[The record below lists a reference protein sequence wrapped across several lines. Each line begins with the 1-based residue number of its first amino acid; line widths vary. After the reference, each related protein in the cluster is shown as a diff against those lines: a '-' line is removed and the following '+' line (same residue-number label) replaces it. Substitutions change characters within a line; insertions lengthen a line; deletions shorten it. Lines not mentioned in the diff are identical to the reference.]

1 MKVFCLL
8 LLLACAAPAFAAD
21 TISPDPPASIVAEYV
36 PNYITLTWSASP
48 SADVVQYRV
57 YYDSGC
63 DYLPGCEA
71 TLAATL
77 DALDELTFTGPF
89 GERAF
94 DGWRSYSVSAVDTA
108 GNESPGVRPSLV
120 GVEDR
125 QAALLVFASPAPN
138 PSRGEV
144 GFSWTMPS
152 ASSARL
158 TIVDLAGRTI
168 RTLSSGSREAG
179 PQRASWDGRDARG
192 QTVRPGAYFARL
204 DTRWGSR
211 SRMLVRVQ

>member
-1 MKVFCLL
+1 MKAFSFLL
-8 LLLACAAPAFAAD
+8 LLSCAAPAFAAD
-21 TISPDPPASIVAEYV
+21 TIAPDPPASLQAEFV
-36 PNYITLTWSASP
+36 PNYITLTWSPSP

-71 TLAATL
+71 TLEATL
-77 DALDELTFTGPF
+77 SSLDELTFTGPF

-94 DGWRSYSVSAVDTA
+94 DGWRSYTVSAVDTA

-120 GVEDR
+120 GVEDG

-144 GFSWTMPS
+144 AFSWTMPG
-152 ASSARL
+152 AATARL
-158 TIVDLAGRTI
+158 SIVDLAGRTV
-168 RTLSSGSREAG
+168 RMLTSGTREAG
-179 PQRASWDGRDARG
+179 PQRVTWDGRDARG
-192 QTVRPGAYFARL
+192 QAVRPGAYFARL
-204 DTRWGSR
+204 ETRWGSR
-211 SRMLVRVQ
+211 SRMLVRVN